1 MYFLFIILGSKAK
14 LLQNGTV
21 KLTVE
26 FSGKRRSLGTN
37 NLSSQTSSASSNKI
51 KPPLKQTDTKPQLVV
66 INSDK
71 SKFSDLSVPSDS
83 SFNSQ
88 DINDFKKNCSAKLK
102 RKKPVIEDSDSDDLE
117 FGDEFKSKPAIKKKA
132 SQKPGSSKPV
142 PVCNDH
148 NDQINQ
154 SESQNGKYDRSMD
167 DNCGS
172 GTDSDIII
180 ERTVG
185 SKQTKTIMV
194 DSDSE

>member
-1 MYFLFIILGSKAK
+1 MSFLFIILGSKAK

-51 KPPLKQTDTKPQLVV
+51 KPPLKKTNTKPPLVV

-71 SKFSDLSVPSDS
+71 SKFSDLSMPSDG

-102 RKKPVIEDSDSDDLE
+102 RKRPVIEDSDSDELE

-132 SQKPGSSKPV
+132 SQKPGSTKPV
-142 PVCNDH
+142 SVCNDR

-154 SESQNGKYDRSMD
+154 SESQNGKNDRSMD
-167 DNCGS
+167 DSSGS

-180 ERTVG
+180 EKTVEK
-185 SKQTKTIMV
+185 KQTIMI

>member
-1 MYFLFIILGSKAK
+1 MCFLFIILGSKAK

-37 NLSSQTSSASSNKI
+37 NLSPQTSSASSNKI
-51 KPPLKQTDTKPQLVV
+51 KPPLKKTNTKPPLVV

-71 SKFSDLSVPSDS
+71 SKFSDLSMPSDG

-102 RKKPVIEDSDSDDLE
+102 RKRPVIEDSDSDELE

-132 SQKPGSSKPV
+132 SQKPGSTKLVS
-142 PVCNDH
+142 VCNDR

-154 SESQNGKYDRSMD
+154 SESQNGINDRSMD
-167 DNCGS
+167 DSSGS

-180 ERTVG
+180 EKTVEK
-185 SKQTKTIMV
+185 KQTIMI